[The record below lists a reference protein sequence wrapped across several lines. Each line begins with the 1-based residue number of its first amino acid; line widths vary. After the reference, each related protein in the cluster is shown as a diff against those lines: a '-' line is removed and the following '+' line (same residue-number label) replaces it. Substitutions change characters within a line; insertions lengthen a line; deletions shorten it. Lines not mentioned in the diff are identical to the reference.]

1 MSRNFKRGH
10 LRVAY
15 PARMRATSTF
25 TTSDVRPEE
34 RETAVVTGVDVGL
47 MTFTK
52 TFVGD
57 IDGRAETL
65 FTSAYSQASGTG
77 TYLAMES
84 FAGSIGGRSGTVNLA
99 HTATTTGA
107 DRTHHL
113 LVIVPASGTGELA
126 GITGT
131 GSLDIDADGTH
142 HLSLD
147 YELPS

>member
-1 MSRNFKRGH
+1 M
-10 LRVAY
+10 VAY
-15 PARMRATSTF
+15 AFRMRATSTF
-25 TTSDVRPEE
+25 TTSDIRPEE
-34 RETAVVTGVDVGL
+34 REIGIATGVDVGL

-52 TFVGD
+52 TFTGD
-57 IDGRAETL
+57 IEGRAETL
-65 FTSAYSQASGTG
+65 FTSAYSHATGTG
-77 TYLAMES
+77 TYLALES

-99 HTATTTGA
+99 HTATTTGS

-142 HLSLD
+142 HLNLD
-147 YELPS
+147 YELSD